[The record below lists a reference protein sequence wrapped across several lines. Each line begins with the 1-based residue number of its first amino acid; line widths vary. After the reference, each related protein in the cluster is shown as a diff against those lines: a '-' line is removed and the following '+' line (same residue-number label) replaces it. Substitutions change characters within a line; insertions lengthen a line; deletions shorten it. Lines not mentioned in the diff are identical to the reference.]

1 MEEKNSSLNIK
12 KNKSENI
19 ETGKNISEFI
29 DKEDDK
35 FNKNEKNIMQLKKYI
50 ENYLHDNYED
60 NLITKKI
67 MNMIFEGY
75 DNSIKIKNEL
85 IEKIDILKKAQK
97 NIQIKIDEII
107 RKIQIEKKKKIE
119 DLQKIKINIDLNHFP
134 KKSTDNNFNNIFI
147 FNLFYNNS
155 VKPTR
160 MSEDT
165 KDTMNHEKRY
175 NMEILDYVN
184 YVAPKEKLI
193 INMEKTI
200 NTLKKLLEKKYPE
213 WEIYTFGSYK
223 QNISTIYSDLDI
235 TIITINTDLNLDKK
249 ISILSEILRD
259 DFIIKEIIINATVPI
274 IKAYSKQTKI
284 ELDIS
289 VDNSNGIKNS
299 MIIMNA
305 IKNKKLRNIMIILKI
320 LLKINNLEKTT
331 LGGMNSFLLFHLVYY
346 FVVIKNS
353 TKTENEFQ
361 LLHNFLFYYGFEF
374 DNSRYM
380 LDMKGIKSEMIH
392 KKKIKY

>member
-29 DKEDDK
+29 DKENDK

-50 ENYLHDNYED
+50 ENFLHDNYED

-85 IEKIDILKKAQK
+85 MKKLIFLKKDQK

-155 VKPTR
+155 VKPIW

-165 KDTMNHEKRY
+165 KNTMNHEKRY
-175 NMEILDYVN
+175 NKEIFDYVN
-184 YVAPKEKLI
+184 YIIPKEDLI
-193 INMEKTI
+193 ANIKKTLNI
-200 NTLKKLLEKKYPE
+200 LKELFEKKYPE

-223 QNISTIYSDLDI
+223 QNISTIFSDLDI
-235 TIITINTDLNLDKK
+235 TINTNKKINFDKK
-249 ISILSEILRD
+249 ISVISEILRD
-259 DFIIKEIIINATVPI
+259 DFTIVEIITHAIVPI
-274 IKAYSKQTKI
+274 IKAYSKKTGIK
-284 ELDIS
+284 LDIS
-289 VDNSNGIKNS
+289 VDNSNGIENS

-392 KKKIKY
+392 KKKI

>member
-1 MEEKNSSLNIK
+1 M
-12 KNKSENI
+12 
-19 ETGKNISEFI
+19 ISI
-29 DKEDDK
+29 
-35 FNKNEKNIMQLKKYI
+35 
-50 ENYLHDNYED
+50 
-60 NLITKKI
+60 
-67 MNMIFEGY
+67 IF
-75 DNSIKIKNEL
+75 
-85 IEKIDILKKAQK
+85 Q
-97 NIQIKIDEII
+97 
-107 RKIQIEKKKKIE
+107 
-119 DLQKIKINIDLNHFP
+119 
-134 KKSTDNNFNNIFI
+134 KKSIDNNFNNIFI

-155 VKPTR
+155 VKPIW

-165 KDTMNHEKRY
+165 KNTTNHEKRY
-175 NMEILDYVN
+175 NKEILDYVN
-184 YVAPKEKLI
+184 YVAPKEELI

-200 NTLKKLLEKKYPE
+200 NILKELLEKKYPE

-353 TKTENEFQ
+353 IKTENEFQ

-392 KKKIKY
+392 KKKI

>member
-35 FNKNEKNIMQLKKYI
+35 FNENEKNIMLLKKYI
-50 ENYLHDNYED
+50 KNYLHDNYED

-85 IEKIDILKKAQK
+85 IEKIDILKKIQK

-155 VKPTR
+155 VKPIW

-165 KDTMNHEKRY
+165 KNTMNHEKRY
-175 NMEILDYVN
+175 NKEIFDYVN
-184 YVAPKEKLI
+184 YITPKEDLI
-193 INMEKTI
+193 ANIKKTLNI
-200 NTLKKLLEKKYPE
+200 LKELFEKKYPE

-223 QNISTIYSDLDI
+223 QNISTIFSDLDI
-235 TIITINTDLNLDKK
+235 TINTNLNINFDKK
-249 ISILSEILRD
+249 ISVISEILRD
-259 DFIIKEIIINATVPI
+259 DFIIKEIIINATVPK

-374 DNSRYM
+374 DNNRYM